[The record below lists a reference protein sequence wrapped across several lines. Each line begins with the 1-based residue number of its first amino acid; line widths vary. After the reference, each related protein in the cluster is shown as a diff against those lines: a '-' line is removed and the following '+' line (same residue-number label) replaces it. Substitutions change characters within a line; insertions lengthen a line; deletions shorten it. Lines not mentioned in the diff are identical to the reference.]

1 MKAILPIDVTKTPP
15 ISVDDK
21 LTADLIISTLCLEVA
36 CQSVEEYNKIVQNV
50 SSLLTSGGHI
60 VLVGVLEETFYRVGN
75 FRFGCLKINKS
86 DLQHAYTSQGF
97 EIKTWKEFIPPPRN
111 EVEAE
116 FSDFQKAFVMHA
128 VKK

>member
-1 MKAILPIDVTKTPP
+1 VKTILPIDVTKIPP

-21 LTADLIISTLCLEVA
+21 LTADLIISSLCFEAA
-36 CQSVEEYNKIVQNV
+36 CQSVEEYNKIVQNI

-86 DLQHAYTSQGF
+86 DIQHAYTSQGF